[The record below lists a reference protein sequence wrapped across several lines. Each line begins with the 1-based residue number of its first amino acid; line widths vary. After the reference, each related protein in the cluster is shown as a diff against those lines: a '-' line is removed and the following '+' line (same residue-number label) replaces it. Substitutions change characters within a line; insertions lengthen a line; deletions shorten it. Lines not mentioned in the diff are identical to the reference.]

1 MCYQRAVNRIIVIAV
16 LGLSLI
22 AGAAQASQDL
32 GETFL
37 LVWPTARSTALA
49 GAMTALA
56 DEPDAAHWNPG
67 GLGFQKGLGGCASL
81 CQWLP
86 GLYQGMYYFYGSGGM
101 GLQVTQGMN
110 LNVGADLT
118 YMTTGETDVVDEQ
131 GNFLGRY
138 VSYDVALG
146 IHAGAQV
153 TRAFGV
159 GVNLKY
165 IRSHLTPEWVWKSMP
180 ELGID
185 AGGSGN
191 DVAADVGVL
200 YRPRRI
206 LSLGLSLVNIGPS
219 IAYAEARERNPLPS
233 TLRIGGCFTP
243 LDVPILRVRA
253 LLEADKILVG
263 MFSDTTGTKSL
274 GRQLDEELRDA
285 WKSAGIE
292 VTLLQLVTARFG
304 YIEDLTGQRGG
315 IVIEKEGQTYHYGL
329 GDVLTRTNL
338 GTIKSVGICWGLG
351 LSYKD
356 FVRLDVS
363 DDSRIYDFPTSN
375 MKFTFAANDI
385 IGLWKEIN
393 SGLEFGWMY

>member
-1 MCYQRAVNRIIVIAV
+1 MV
-16 LGLSLI
+16 
-22 AGAAQASQDL
+22 
-32 GETFL
+32 
-37 LVWPTARSTALA
+37 
-49 GAMTALA
+49 ALA

-67 GLGFQKGLGGCASL
+67 GLGFQKGLGGCANL
-81 CQWLP
+81 CEWLP
-86 GLYQGMYYFYGSGGM
+86 GLYQGMYYFYGSGGT
-101 GLQVTQGMN
+101 GLQIMRRTN
-110 LNVGADLT
+110 LNVGVDLT
-118 YMTTGETDVVDEQ
+118 YMTLGETDVVNERGD
-131 GNFLGRY
+131 FLGRY

-146 IHAGAQV
+146 MHAGAQV
-153 TRAFGV
+153 TRVLGV

-165 IRSHLTPEWVWKSMP
+165 ISSHVMPAWVWKSMP

-185 AGGSGN
+185 AGGTGS

-200 YRPRRI
+200 YRPLRI
-206 LSLGLSLVNIGPS
+206 LSIGLSLASIGPS
-219 IAYAEARERNPLPS
+219 IAYAETRERNPLPS

-263 MFSDTTGTKSL
+263 MFSDTTGTKSF

-304 YIEDLTGQRGG
+304 YLEDLTGQRGG

-329 GDVLTRTNL
+329 GDVLSRANL
-338 GTIKSVGICWGLG
+338 GTIKSAGICWGLG

-356 FVRLDVS
+356 YVRLDMS
-363 DDSRIYDFPTSN
+363 DDSRVYDFPTSN
-375 MKFTFAANDI
+375 MKFTLAANDI
-385 IGLWKEIN
+385 VGLWKELN
-393 SGLEFGWMY
+393 SGLEFDWMH